1 MNISELRNEAQK
13 LAHQARE
20 ILTGKEVSAEQTQE
34 ASRMLDDS
42 DAFEARA
49 VALEK
54 IEARDAAYAASAKPA
69 PVATVEV
76 ENRSV
81 DNAVSAFNG
90 YIRGDLEAR
99 EARAQGVGS
108 DGAGG
113 FLVPEGFVATL
124 IKGLK
129 AYGPL
134 NEGGPVNY
142 LVTASGN
149 ALPMPTMDDT
159 NNKGALIAEGTE
171 VDESA
176 LTFGQKSLGA
186 YKYTTGVVKV
196 SSELLQDA
204 AIDPQAVVVDAMSER
219 LGRILNEHFT
229 KGTGISQPSGIVTGA
244 SAGVAAASAT
254 AISYEDLVNVLHSID
269 PAYRGN
275 AGFMFNDA
283 IFKAIRL
290 LKDAEGRPI
299 WQDGLVNGAPETIL
313 GRPFY
318 VNNDMAGTM
327 AAGNVTMLVG
337 DFKKF
342 TVRRV
347 KSFALRRLDER
358 FATSD
363 QVGFVGFGRY
373 DSIVTDARAIK
384 KLQH

>member
-13 LAHQARE
+13 LAHQARA

-69 PVATVEV
+69 PVETVEV

-81 DNAVSAFNG
+81 DRAVESFDG
-90 YIRGDLEAR
+90 YLRGFVDGR
-99 EARAQGVGS
+99 ELRAQGIAT
-108 DGAGG
+108 DAAGG
-113 FLVPEGFVATL
+113 YLVPDTFSASL
-124 IKGLK
+124 ITSLK

-134 NEGGPVNY
+134 NDGNVVTYLNTAGGNP
-142 LVTASGN
+142 LAI
-149 ALPMPTMDDT
+149 PTMDDT
-159 NNKGALIAEGTE
+159 NNKGALIAEGAE
-171 VDESA
+171 VDESN

-196 SSELLQDA
+196 SSELLQDS
-204 AIDPQAVVVDAMSER
+204 AINVNDTVGSAMSER
-219 LGRILNEHFT
+219 MGRILNEHFT
-229 KGTGISQPSGIVTGA
+229 KGTGTGQPTGIVTGA
-244 SAGVAAASAT
+244 SAGVTAASAT
-254 AISYEDLVNVLHSID
+254 GLTYADFVNLYHSLD
-269 PAYRGN
+269 AAYR
-275 AGFMFNDA
+275 AGAGWMLPDA
-283 IFKAIRL
+283 IFKAARL
-290 LKDAEGRPI
+290 IKDDEGRLI
-299 WQDGLVNGAPETIL
+299 WQDGLANGAPGTIL
-313 GRPFY
+313 GKPFY
-318 VNNDMAGTM
+318 VNNDMTGTM
-327 AAGNVTMLVG
+327 AAGNVTMLFG

-384 KLQH
+384 KLTH